1 MRVLYCLDG
10 TNVAE
15 VSQARAML
23 SASEPQTL
31 GILYVIDSGPR
42 EDLGRVRERFFRRP
56 VPSPSRE
63 EEILQTERASAK
75 DILEEGLR
83 HLPDAEPL
91 ERQGRP
97 EREIVNGAAEWRA
110 DLLVICPRS
119 QYGASRASGQNR
131 SDMSPDS
138 CWITRLAR
146 CFWSALA
153 RKSNSRSP
161 GKLQSANRTFRPSNK
176 RHLNNFLKVCNRWFH
191 SVGARLGTP
200 G

>member
-15 VSQARAML
+15 VSQARVLL

-56 VPSPSRE
+56 DPPPSRE

-83 HLPDAEPL
+83 HFPDAEPL

-97 EREIVNGAAEWRA
+97 EREIVNSAAEWRA

-119 QYGASRASGQNR
+119 QFGG
-131 SDMSPDS
+131 
-138 CWITRLAR
+138 
-146 CFWSALA
+146 
-153 RKSNSRSP
+153 KP
-161 GKLQSANRTFRPSNK
+161 GIGPK
-176 RHLNNFLKVCNRWFH
+176 
-191 SVGARLGTP
+191 SVGHVARFVLDHAP
-200 G
+200 CPVLLVRPPAKEQFPIAR

>member
-42 EDLGRVRERFFRRP
+42 EDIGRVRERFFRRP
-56 VPSPSRE
+56 GPPPSRE

-119 QYGASRASGQNR
+119 QYGG
-131 SDMSPDS
+131 
-138 CWITRLAR
+138 
-146 CFWSALA
+146 
-153 RKSNSRSP
+153 KP
-161 GKLQSANRTFRPSNK
+161 GLGPK
-176 RHLNNFLKVCNRWFH
+176 
-191 SVGARLGTP
+191 SVGHVARFVLDHAPCPVLLVRPHTQEQFP
-200 G
+200 IAR